1 MLVHKQTMGVLDQ
14 FWTGRYE
21 TVMNVRVPAMAEYTF
36 ANTGLDP
43 SEWWYVPRASR
54 LGRRLRAVYP
64 CCIPETDGNGELTG
78 IRAMIPDRT
87 PAPQTGSVPAK
98 TRRQRPRKGGLLGDW
113 LEGTQTL

>member
-1 MLVHKQTMGVLDQ
+1 MGVLDQ

-43 SEWWYVPRASR
+43 GEWWYVPRNSR

-64 CCIPETDGNGELTG
+64 YCIPETDGSGELTG
-78 IRAMIPDRT
+78 IRTEVPAWT
-87 PAPQTGSVPAK
+87 PAPKTENIPAK
-98 TRRQRPRKGGLLGDW
+98 KRRQRPRKGGLLGEW
-113 LEGTQTL
+113 LRGAQTL